1 MNIKGHL
8 KIELINEKGE
18 VVQTHEQDNTVTD
31 FSRELF
37 KYVDNRYVSPLTCLS
52 QNYPLDS
59 LFGGIMLF
67 DKQIPDG
74 KGQYSG
80 FTDETGKYH
89 TSIYAPVGTTM
100 IGNGSISKTSVATT
114 DPTEFG
120 AYVAN
125 KSSSSATTRQYVYE
139 WTGDNANGEINSI
152 CLSSRSGG
160 FVGIGNSSKRYLTS
174 SSSST
179 TADQKFNLFRYHN
192 SLGGQAA
199 NDKVDLVSI
208 SGLTNRLVA
217 RDLSNGLVGILNK
230 TIQNFIKDGG
240 GELNWYL
247 PNSFNEFNPFN
258 SDAALTESTMK
269 LIRSTT
275 YTVTAAQSAT
285 QYVSFSSGIG
295 EVILLGYSY
304 NYNRLYK
311 GYTIYVRRLN
321 MDGTSNSWDVVLNPN
336 GENIGTYFFRDSLS
350 DNNYV
355 YSVPF
360 LFKDNNNVDF
370 LVITNGSKTVDN
382 ITRGTILV
390 INLSDGT
397 YTEIIE
403 GARTPGGLTIVPY
416 YFKTNGKI
424 YSDFYVFDSLS
435 NTCLP
440 INGTP
445 YTPSSYYQGKVVTFP
460 CCDSYSHW
468 QALCV
473 SDQRFNVYLGS
484 DDQGIINANTSVG
497 FGDII
502 GMPNNWLSTISN
514 LDTPITKQE
523 GQVMRI
529 TYTLRLAGTQEET

>member
-18 VVQTHEQDNTVTD
+18 VVQTHEQENTVTD

-37 KYVDNRYVSPLTCLS
+37 KYVDNRCVSPFTCLS

-152 CLSSRSGG
+152 CLSSRAGG
-160 FVGIGNSSKRYLTS
+160 FIGIGNSSKRFLMS
-174 SSSST
+174 ESSST
-179 TADQKFNLFRYHN
+179 EGNQKFNLFRYHH
-192 SLGGQAA
+192 SQGGFVTGS
-199 NDKVDLVSI
+199 DKLDLISI
-208 SGLTNRLVA
+208 SGMTNRLVA
-217 RDLSNGLVGILNK
+217 KNSSNGLVGVLNK
-230 TIQNFIKDGG
+230 TIQTFIIDGG
-240 GELNWYL
+240 GELEWYL
-247 PNSFNEFNPFN
+247 PNSFNEFDPFKP
-258 SDAALTESTMK
+258 DAALTKNAMK

-275 YTVTAAQSAT
+275 YTVTAAPSAT
-285 QYVSFSSGIG
+285 KYISFSSGIG
-295 EVILLGYSY
+295 EIVLLGTSY
-304 NYNRLYK
+304 DYN
-311 GYTIYVRRLN
+311 TINRGNTLYVRRLGI
-321 MDGTSNSWDVVLNPN
+321 DGTSNSWDVTLNPN
-336 GENIGTYFFRDSLS
+336 GETIGNYYLRDSTS
-350 DNNYV
+350 DDNYV

-360 LFKDNNNVDF
+360 LFKDSNNIDF
-370 LVITNGSKTVDN
+370 LVVTNGTNSSGRSTN
-382 ITRGTILV
+382 GAILV
-390 INLSDGT
+390 VNLSDGT

-403 GARTPGGLTIVPY
+403 GRKTQQNMNSSSLF
-416 YFKTNGKI
+416 FKTNGKI
-424 YSDFYVFDSLS
+424 YSDFYAFDPSLE
-435 NTCLP
+435 TCLP
-440 INGTP
+440 MNGTLST
-445 YTPSSYYQGKVVTFP
+445 YNQSKAVTFP
-460 CCDSYSHW
+460 CSDSYLHW
-468 QALCV
+468 QALCA
-473 SDQRFNVYLGS
+473 SGQRLNIYLGS
-484 DDQGIINANTSVG
+484 DDQVNFYTNVNVG
-497 FGDII
+497 FGDIV
-502 GMPNNWLSTISN
+502 GMPCNWLSTISN

-529 TYTLRLAGTQEET
+529 TYTLRLTGTEEA